1 MDCLGRTLAR
11 ALSMVALTVLVAG
24 TYATLVASPA
34 AAQVVI
40 VSAGD
45 SYASGEGAADGSPSA
60 FPVWRGDDTDG
71 LAQPCHRSTLAG
83 AAVAAAQLG
92 GYKPVAFASVACT
105 GSVTGATP
113 PGGGSQG
120 SGPQSL
126 LGSGGQFA
134 TIKSRFGGTPIDA
147 LTLSIGGNDIG
158 FSSIVK
164 ACLDP
169 ATFCEIDPILTSLT
183 SMLLAD
189 LPRRLDEVFAAVN
202 SGAAGTIR
210 FVVVTEYP
218 DPTIGL
224 WGLRCGNPVVPGFAG
239 FDGISE
245 DEATWASIAVIAP
258 LNAAI
263 QDAVFRANTAPGSHP
278 AWAFVSGISSRFS
291 THGYCTD
298 FPSPSWWT
306 WGNPRYVNTL
316 LDSITAQ
323 GDPFGSMHPNASGH
337 AEIADALYSAVWFLV
352 APQTPEP
359 APRDPV
365 ICFDTYFKKRVPC
378 NED

>member
-134 TIKSRFGGTPIDA
+134 TIKSRFDRRSHAVDRRQRYRI
-147 LTLSIGGNDIG
+147 L
-158 FSSIVK
+158 
-164 ACLDP
+164 LDR
-169 ATFCEIDPILTSLT
+169 EG
-183 SMLLAD
+183 
-189 LPRRLDEVFAAVN
+189 LPRSGDVLRDRSHSHEPDVHAA
-202 SGAAGTIR
+202 R
-210 FVVVTEYP
+210 
-218 DPTIGL
+218 
-224 WGLRCGNPVVPGFAG
+224 
-239 FDGISE
+239 
-245 DEATWASIAVIAP
+245 
-258 LNAAI
+258 
-263 QDAVFRANTAPGSHP
+263 
-278 AWAFVSGISSRFS
+278 
-291 THGYCTD
+291 
-298 FPSPSWWT
+298 
-306 WGNPRYVNTL
+306 
-316 LDSITAQ
+316 
-323 GDPFGSMHPNASGH
+323 
-337 AEIADALYSAVWFLV
+337 
-352 APQTPEP
+352 
-359 APRDPV
+359 
-365 ICFDTYFKKRVPC
+365 
-378 NED
+378 

>member
-1 MDCLGRTLAR
+1 
-11 ALSMVALTVLVAG
+11 
-24 TYATLVASPA
+24 
-34 AAQVVI
+34 
-40 VSAGD
+40 
-45 SYASGEGAADGSPSA
+45 
-60 FPVWRGDDTDG
+60 
-71 LAQPCHRSTLAG
+71 
-83 AAVAAAQLG
+83 
-92 GYKPVAFASVACT
+92 
-105 GSVTGATP
+105 
-113 PGGGSQG
+113 
-120 SGPQSL
+120 
-126 LGSGGQFA
+126 
-134 TIKSRFGGTPIDA
+134 
-147 LTLSIGGNDIG
+147 
-158 FSSIVK
+158 
-164 ACLDP
+164 
-169 ATFCEIDPILTSLT
+169 
-183 SMLLAD
+183 MLLAD

-352 APQTPEP
+352 APQAPEP

-365 ICFDTYFKKRVPC
+365 ICFDTYFKKSVPC